1 MAHLAQLAQRLPGVG
16 TSTRLAGRGAL
27 SRRLHLGAKGRD
39 LLWSWAS
46 ASWVERRKLRGTR
59 VVRAEAASGTYSLQL
74 AAGWS
79 SLVARRAHNPKVV
92 GSNPTPATKKALVTA
107 PAGPGLR
114 AVGRR
119 GCTTDVPTLDASAQI
134 ICDRR
139 AWPDGRR
146 CGQASVPGPSL
157 REGLRIW
164 SVAEPV
170 WARAPGSVRSA
181 PPEAHA
187 TTAPNGRGVATCTG
201 RDPRSSRPGAWSP
214 RHPLTCLL
222 CSFWPAT
229 AWRGCRREAQ
239 PVAHP
244 LAAAGRGLHD
254 DQHVHAVASARS
266 TGRPARCHSGKRFS
280 SPRDN
285 RIRGAG
291 FI

>member
-1 MAHLAQLAQRLPGVG
+1 M
-16 TSTRLAGRGAL
+16 
-27 SRRLHLGAKGRD
+27 
-39 LLWSWAS
+39 
-46 ASWVERRKLRGTR
+46 
-59 VVRAEAASGTYSLQL
+59 
-74 AAGWS
+74 
-79 SLVARRAHNPKVV
+79 
-92 GSNPTPATKKALVTA
+92 
-107 PAGPGLR
+107 
-114 AVGRR
+114 
-119 GCTTDVPTLDASAQI
+119 LDASAQI

-244 LAAAGRGLHD
+244 LAAAGRALHD

-280 SPRDN
+280 SPGTTGSGVPASSEPARSRSTTSRRD
-285 RIRGAG
+285 RPGRTRSSRHQGDTGICDGS
-291 FI
+291 